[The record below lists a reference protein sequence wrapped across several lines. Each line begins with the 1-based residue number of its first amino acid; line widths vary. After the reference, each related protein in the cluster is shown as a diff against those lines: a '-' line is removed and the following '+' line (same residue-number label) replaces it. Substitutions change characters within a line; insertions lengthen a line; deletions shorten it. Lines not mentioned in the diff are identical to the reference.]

1 MPGKLPDKID
11 PKRLA
16 HQGAVLEGDIPV
28 AALSRL
34 GAAFEVREPAHA
46 HLTFAWSSRHRP
58 AVTGEVSVRI
68 ASTCQRCLQAFETV
82 VTATVD
88 IEIGEA
94 PRDTEQDF
102 ELLLQPD
109 EPLQIATLV
118 EDELLL
124 EAPMIP
130 VHAPSECAAPAVT
143 PDDPA
148 EVAAGEDDET
158 RRPFADLQALLTR
171 PKQ

>member
-16 HQGAVLEGDIPV
+16 HQGAVLEGEIPV

-34 GAAFEVREPAHA
+34 GAAYELREPAQVA
-46 HLTFAWSSRHRP
+46 LKFAWSGKHRP
-58 AVTGEVSVRI
+58 AVTGEVSMRI
-68 ASTCQRCLQAFETV
+68 ASTCQRCLQAFDTV
-82 VTATVD
+82 VRATVD

-94 PRDTEQDF
+94 PRDTELDY
-102 ELLLQPD
+102 EVLLQPD
-109 EPLQIATLV
+109 EPLLLALLV

-130 VHAPSECAAPAVT
+130 VHAPSDCAAPAVT
-143 PDDPA
+143 PGAPV
-148 EVAAGEDDET
+148 EEAADEEGEA
-158 RRPFADLQALLTR
+158 RRPFAELQALLER
-171 PKQ
+171 SKK